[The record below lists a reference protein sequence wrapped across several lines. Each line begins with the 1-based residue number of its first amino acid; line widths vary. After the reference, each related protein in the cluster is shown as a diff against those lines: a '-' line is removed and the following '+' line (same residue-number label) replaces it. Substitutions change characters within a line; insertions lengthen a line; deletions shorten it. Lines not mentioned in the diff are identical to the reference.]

1 MANGSLHIDI
11 LPEQQAVLFEFL
23 SGQAWI
29 EPFYLAGG
37 TCLAL
42 HIGHRQSVDFD
53 FFTQEDFRTRGI
65 IEQLRR
71 IGTFELF
78 SEAENTINGVLNEV
92 RISFFTYTYPL
103 VRGLHHYQRLA
114 IADMFDIALMKLEA
128 ISGRGSK
135 KDFIDLYFLL
145 HYFSFEEIFQG
156 YEVKY
161 GIAVSNHYH
170 LLKSLVYFDD
180 AEAQPMPVMYKR
192 ISWDEIKKTLV
203 AEVKKTGFLSP

>member
-1 MANGSLHIDI
+1 MDNRSLRIDI
-11 LPEQQAVLFEFL
+11 LPEQQAALFEFL
-23 SGQAWI
+23 SGQTWI

-42 HIGHRQSVDFD
+42 HIGHRQSIDFD
-53 FFTQEDFRTRGI
+53 FFTQEDFRTRDI
-65 IEQLRR
+65 IERLRR

-78 SEAENTINGVLNEV
+78 SEAENTINGLLNEV

-103 VRGLHHYQRLA
+103 MRELHHYQRLA
-114 IADMFDIALMKLEA
+114 IADMFDIALMKIEA

-145 HYFSFEEIFQG
+145 QYFSFEEIFQA

-161 GIAVSNHYH
+161 GIPVSNHYH

-180 AEAQPMPVMYKR
+180 AEAQLMPIMHER
-192 ISWDEIKKTLV
+192 IAWDEIKKILV
-203 AEVKKTGFLSP
+203 AEVKKTGLLSP